1 MNKTMIAAAVLA
13 AATSSAF
20 AQTNVTIYGIVDA
33 GFVREMG
40 GTSNATKI
48 SSGVASVSR
57 LGFRGVEDLGG
68 GMSALFMLETGYKTD
83 TGEID
88 TAGSIFNRQAFVG
101 LKSTAGTVTLG
112 RQYTP
117 YYTTVSAYADPFAAG
132 LAGSAKNLLPTVG
145 ANTRTSNTVMYVSP
159 KVAGF
164 TGELAYAA
172 GEQAGS
178 NKAGRQLGAALTY
191 AVGKLNARLAY
202 NNRNSD
208 VAAATGVTAVS
219 RDIGTN
225 TLLAANYDFGVVKGY
240 AAFGVDKGFN
250 SAVLPNT
257 SNPFGAVGVR
267 PTSSTDSTD
276 MLLGAAVPVGQG
288 TILAS
293 VINKNDKTSFD
304 QDATQ
309 LAVGYTYA
317 LSKRSTLYTS
327 YGKIK
332 NRRGAGYTVGT
343 ATDPGSG
350 DSSYNAGVR
359 HTF

>member
-1 MNKTMIAAAVLA
+1 MKKALIAAALLA
-13 AATSSAF
+13 AAAAPAF

-40 GTSNATKI
+40 GTTNATKI
-48 SSGVASVSR
+48 SSGVGSVSR
-57 LGFRGVEDLGG
+57 LGFRGTEDLGG
-68 GMSALFMLETGYKTD
+68 GMSALFVLETGYKTD
-83 TGEID
+83 TGEVD

-101 LKSTAGTVTLG
+101 IKTNAGTVTMG

-132 LAGSAKNLLPTVG
+132 LSGSAKNMLPTVG

-159 KVAGF
+159 KFSGV

-172 GEQAGS
+172 GEQADNS
-178 NKAGRQLGAALTY
+178 AGRQIGAALTY

-208 VAAATGVTAVS
+208 IAATTGVTAVS

-225 TLLAANYDFGVVKGY
+225 TLLAANYDFGIFKGY
-240 AAFGVDKGFN
+240 AAYGVDKGFN

-257 SNPFGAVGVR
+257 TNPFGGIR
-267 PTSSTDSTD
+267 PTTSTDSTD
-276 MLLGAAVPVGQG
+276 MLIGAAVPVGQG

-317 LSKRSTLYTS
+317 LSKRTTLYTS

-332 NRRGAGYTVGT
+332 NRRGAGYTVGNG
-343 ATDPGSG
+343 TDVGSG
-350 DSSYNAGVR
+350 DSAYNAGVR
-359 HTF
+359 HSF